1 MAIFRYSEVRKGV
14 LVLRGAETHEVVA
27 SDPRIDGI
35 RAILVHFGRFLGH
48 LVSNTHYG
56 IPSIYPLGHTIS
68 VTIPHISCL
77 TQGYVRSNFI
87 NHFWVI
93 RTGFK

>member
-14 LVLRGAETHEVVA
+14 LVPRGAETHEVVA

-48 LVSNTHYG
+48 LVLNTHYG
-56 IPSIYPLGHTIS
+56 VPSIYPLGHTIS
-68 VTIPHISCL
+68 VTIPHIS
-77 TQGYVRSNFI
+77 
-87 NHFWVI
+87 
-93 RTGFK
+93 